1 MKDFLNNNALFR
13 HMIIAS
19 EFQRW
24 LQEEGEKLI
33 SSAELLGGPNWA
45 ESAAIVVEAAQA
57 GEDLASERHRIFL
70 LHRLLHLDFVNDLDS
85 DESARFFEIHP
96 DDPRADEA
104 RICAE
109 ALDQGLRSL
118 QALREALPENAR
130 NVA

>member
-19 EFQRW
+19 EFHRW
-24 LQEEGEKLI
+24 LQEEGESLI
-33 SSAELLGGPNWA
+33 SSAELLGGPIWA
-45 ESAAIVVEAAQA
+45 ESASIVVEAART
-57 GEDLASERHRIFL
+57 GEDLASERHRLFG

-85 DESARFFEIHP
+85 DEAARFFQIHP

-109 ALDQGLRSL
+109 ALDKGMRSL
-118 QALREALPENAR
+118 QALRETLPENVR

>member
-19 EFQRW
+19 EFHRW
-24 LQEEGEKLI
+24 LQEEGESLI

-45 ESAAIVVEAAQA
+45 ESAAIVVEAARA
-57 GEDLASERHRIFL
+57 GEDLTSERHRLFW
-70 LHRLLHLDFVNDLDS
+70 LHRLLHLDLVNDLDS
-85 DESARFFEIHP
+85 DEAARFFEIHP

-109 ALDQGLRSL
+109 ALDKGLRSL
-118 QALREALPENAR
+118 QTLREVLPENAR